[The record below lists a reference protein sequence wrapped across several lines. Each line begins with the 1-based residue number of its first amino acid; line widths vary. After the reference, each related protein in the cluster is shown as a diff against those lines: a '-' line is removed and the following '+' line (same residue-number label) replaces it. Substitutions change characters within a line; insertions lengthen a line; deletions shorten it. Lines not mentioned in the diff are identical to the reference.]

1 MTGEAIKITGDS
13 IIGEVVE
20 QVPGAV
26 AVIEKYF
33 GNGCLECPGVDEE
46 TINFGSIM
54 HGVNAQTVVNDL
66 RALSTQA

>member
-1 MTGEAIKITGDS
+1 MTQDKISISGDS

-20 QVPGAV
+20 RVPGAV

-54 HGVNAQTVVNDL
+54 HGVSAQAVVGDL
-66 RALSTQA
+66 KALASQA